1 MLFSCSMCQ
10 MLLHIFGQFAIMEVT
25 LTISG
30 KGDEDMAGNELRMAD
45 CQCEFCAYYNYNEAF
60 DDYECEVNL
69 DEDDLARFMSGN
81 DSSCPYFRFSDD
93 YKIVEKQN

>member
-1 MLFSCSMCQ
+1 MRTTDGI
-10 MLLHIFGQFAIMEVT
+10 IFKQGVCRELCGIA
-25 LTISG
+25 LTKES
-30 KGDEDMAGNELRMAD
+30 DTMAGKSS
-45 CQCEFCAYYNYNEAF
+45 CEFCAYYNYNEAF

-69 DEDDLARFMSGN
+69 DEDDLGRFMSGT